1 VARARSRVD
10 PAPVGQAFL
19 FGAIACSGLGL
30 GSLIG
35 IRFKLPERLLA
46 FMLAF
51 ASGAL
56 ITALAFELYQDAFER
71 SGLAVA
77 SMGFVVGAVVFVIVS
92 EALDRLAEASTPGR
106 EAPRMELEA
115 ATEEAHRAESR
126 VAPAAGLALLAAV
139 ILDGLPENIALGVS
153 IEEEGGGLA
162 LLLAIFVSNFPEAL
176 VGAAQMRVAGRSTG
190 FSLATWTA
198 ASLLLVLAVPL
209 GQGVLAT
216 GSEDTVSIPL
226 AFAGGAVIASLA
238 TTMMPEAYEEGGSLV
253 ALATVAG
260 FLLSFVLSVGA

>member
-1 VARARSRVD
+1 MAPRRSGNPRL
-10 PAPVGQAFL
+10 VGEAFL
-19 FGAIACSGLGL
+19 FGVIASGGLVLGA
-30 GSLIG
+30 LIG
-35 IRFKLPERLLA
+35 TWAKLPERLLA

-77 SMGFVVGAVVFVIVS
+77 SVAFVVGAVVFVVVS
-92 EALDRLAEASTPGR
+92 EALDRVAERATPGP

-115 ATEEAHRAESR
+115 ATEEAPHTESR

-139 ILDGLPENIALGVS
+139 ALDGLPENIALGVS
-153 IEEEGGGLA
+153 LEEEGGGLA

-176 VGAAQMRVAGRSTG
+176 VGSAQMRVAGRSPRFT
-190 FSLATWTA
+190 LVTWLTA
-198 ASLLLVLAVPL
+198 SALLVLAVPL
-209 GQGVLAT
+209 GQGVFASA
-216 GSEDTVSIPL
+216 GADTVSIPL

-260 FLLSFVLSVGA
+260 FLLSFVLSVSG